1 MRRTIKTVVALGT
14 LAMLF
19 SGSLAFAADQTQTRD
34 RIRLR
39 DQSCLTTQSPGSQT
53 RQSFQQGLNQSVGS
67 QTRTQNQFRGR
78 R

>member
-1 MRRTIKTVVALGT
+1 MRRTIKTVAALGT

-39 DQSCLTTQSPGSQT
+39 DQSCLTTQNSGSQT
-53 RQSFQQGLNQSVGS
+53 RQTFQQGLNQGAGS